1 MGYAHL
7 KYMKPAA
14 AAVAEATENPVFQMF
29 PPHWE
34 KGQVR
39 DKVWSNLLPSRA
51 SVKGAE
57 YWRRTEQSQKVTR
70 YT

>member
-7 KYMKPAA
+7 KYMKPAT

-39 DKVWSNLLPSRA
+39 EKV
-51 SVKGAE
+51 
-57 YWRRTEQSQKVTR
+57 
-70 YT
+70 